1 MKESDSMIRL
11 ARRASRIP
19 FAPVVAI
26 LFGVVAAILMAAV
39 PQWLFERSVVQSGLP
54 TVIAAAAPPLGVL
67 ARLLAVV
74 SAFLVIAVVLWGIL
88 GPVTTRLENRKR
100 ARTPWR
106 DTGYDEPVRD
116 DSDLFVAPRR
126 PIFAPEE
133 LGAPLMSDEA
143 VANAVPLTEPDN
155 DIARAIW
162 AHADPLVSPKA
173 DTSIAALIA
182 RLEEGLAR
190 RREPRPDGPDGAGG
204 QPIAPDA
211 DVEGEVAVADA
222 PVSDALSP
230 DLQQE
235 AEPPQEAGD
244 PDADKPA
251 SRSAFRKA
259 VAAAQKIAQG

>member
-1 MKESDSMIRL
+1 MIRL

-26 LFGVVAAILMAAV
+26 LFGIVAAILMAAV
-39 PQWLFERSVVQSGLP
+39 PQWLFERSIVNSGLP
-54 TVIAAAAPPLGVL
+54 TLIAAASPPLGLL
-67 ARLLAVV
+67 ARLLAIV
-74 SAFLVIAVVLWGIL
+74 SAFLVIAIALWAVL
-88 GPVTTRLENRKR
+88 GPITTHLENRAR

-106 DTGYDEPVRD
+106 DAGYDEPVREAD
-116 DSDLFVAPRR
+116 DLFIAPRR

-143 VANAVPLTEPDN
+143 VASAAPLAAPDN

-173 DTSIAALIA
+173 DMSIAALIA

-190 RREPRPDGPDGAGG
+190 RRDPDPAGPDDSGG
-204 QPIAPDA
+204 IAETVADDDAASAVEAPVIVAVDDAADA
-211 DVEGEVAVADA
+211 D
-222 PVSDALSP
+222 
-230 DLQQE
+230 E
-235 AEPPQEAGD
+235 ANDDQPP
-244 PDADKPA
+244 

-259 VAAAQKIAQG
+259 IAAAQRIAQG